1 MMYQPYPKAGA
12 QEAPPE
18 RPQAPRSVLNAV
30 KLMYAGAG
38 LSAIE
43 VIISLA
49 LIGGVHNAIRKARP
63 HLSAVKIHD
72 LVVADVVGTVFIGL
86 VGVALWIVMARTN
99 AAGRNWARIVASVL
113 FGVNTIGLLLGL
125 RRLSTG
131 LGIGV
136 VLDVVGWLIGLGAI
150 IFLWRKESS
159 TYFQQG

>member
-1 MMYQPYPKAGA
+1 MYQAYPKGGA
-12 QEAPPE
+12 KEPAPE
-18 RPQAPRSVLNAV
+18 QPQAPRSVLDAV
-30 KLMYAGAG
+30 KLMYAGAA

-49 LIGGVHNAIRKARP
+49 LIGGVHNAIRKQRP
-63 HLSAVKIHD
+63 HLSAAKIHD

-99 AAGRNWARIVASVL
+99 AAGRNWARITATVL
-113 FGVNTIGLLLGL
+113 FGLNTLGLLLGL

-136 VLDVVGWLIGLGAI
+136 VLDVIGWLIGLGVI
-150 IFLWRKESS
+150 IFLWRRESS
-159 TYFQQG
+159 TYFQPR